1 MIVWR
6 VVQGAGAAFM
16 FPAAL
21 AIVVSAYPREER
33 GKAMAAFFGV
43 AGGMTALGPL
53 VGGYLI
59 ECSWRAIFWINVP
72 VAIAAVV
79 LTLMSNPDNTKRP
92 APLDVKG
99 AVLAAVGIGSLVLGL
114 QQASAVGLD
123 EHRHHRLHPDRPG
136 RARAVRPG
144 RAAHRPPVDAG
155 ADLLQ
160 LARSPPTR

>member
-1 MIVWR
+1 
-6 VVQGAGAAFM
+6 M

-59 ECSWRAIFWINVP
+59 EYSWRAIFWINVP

-114 QQASAVGLD
+114 QQASVWGWTSTATIGCILVGLAGIA
-123 EHRHHRLHPDRPG
+123 LF
-136 RARAVRPG
+136 VRSSCTPI
-144 RAAHRPPVDAG
+144 
-155 ADLLQ
+155 
-160 LARSPPTR
+160 TR